1 MHSLLTSRPQTSE
14 YIPLSQWKNNKAMSP
29 PPKQI
34 EESPSSV
41 VEQLD
46 PESTTSPSLPR
57 ENNGRNAAY
66 TAKATALNR
75 AIQDIGM
82 GRYQWQLFFV
92 IGFGWASDNLW
103 PIVVS
108 LILPP
113 VSYEFNASKPPIL
126 TLAQNVGLLVG
137 AIFWGFGCDIFGRKW
152 AFNLT
157 LGITGVFG
165 LVAAASPSFATVCLF
180 AALWSIGVGG
190 NLPVDSAIFL
200 EFLPGSHQYLLTVL
214 SVSWAFAQLLAT
226 LVAWPLLG
234 NMTCDEDNGEPCSKS
249 SNMGWRYFL
258 FVMGGLAMV
267 MFIGRFVFF
276 TLFESPKYLMG
287 KGRND
292 EAVDVVREIAK
303 RNGRRTSF
311 SLSDLQDHDGPVNEE
326 DLGLNTPAA
335 LGTRDL
341 IRIRLEKVSLE
352 HVRALFDTP
361 RRAWSTSMIMLV
373 WAFIG
378 LGFPLYNAFLP
389 YIQQSRGA
397 EFGDGST
404 YITYRNSLIIAV
416 LGIPGCL
423 LGGALVEMPRFGRKG
438 TFMLSAV
445 LTGVFLLAST
455 TATSSN
461 ALLGWNCAYN
471 FMSNIQ
477 SAVLYAY
484 TPELF
489 LTKDRGTGN
498 ALTASSSRVFG
509 IMAPIIAM
517 FADLNTSAPVY
528 LSGVLF
534 IAAGAVVM
542 LIPYESRGR
551 ASL

>member
-1 MHSLLTSRPQTSE
+1 
-14 YIPLSQWKNNKAMSP
+14 MSAS
-29 PPKQI
+29 PKQN
-34 EESPSSV
+34 EESTSAA
-41 VEQLD
+41 LD
-46 PESTTSPSLPR
+46 SLEPEPVSPSLPR
-57 ENNGRNAAY
+57 NHGRDAAY

-113 VSYEFNASKPPIL
+113 VSYEFNAPRPPLL
-126 TLAQNVGLLVG
+126 TLAQNIGLLIG
-137 AIFWGFGCDIFGRKW
+137 ALFWGFGCDIFGRRW

-165 LVAAASPSFATVCLF
+165 LVAAGSSSFAAICVF
-180 AALWSIGVGG
+180 AALWSVGVGG

-200 EFLPGSHQYLLTVL
+200 EFLPGSHQYLLTIL
-214 SVSWAFAQLLAT
+214 SIAWAFAQLLAT

-234 NMTCDEDNGEPCSKS
+234 HMTCDEENEQQSCSKS

-258 FVMGGLAMV
+258 LTMGGLATV

-276 TLFESPKYLMG
+276 TLFESPKFLMG

-292 EAVDVVREIAK
+292 EAVEVVREIAR

-311 SLSDLQDHDGPVNEE
+311 SLRHLAESDDSENEE
-326 DLGLNTPAA
+326 DIGVNTSAA

-341 IRIRLEKVSLE
+341 IRMRLEKVSLE

-361 RRAWSTSMIMLV
+361 RRAWSTSLIMLV

-397 EFGDGST
+397 DFGDGST

-438 TFMLSAV
+438 TLMLSAIF
-445 LTGVFLLAST
+445 TGVFLLAST
-455 TATSSN
+455 TATTSN

-477 SAVLYAY
+477 AAVLYAY
-484 TPELF
+484 TPEIF

-498 ALTASSSRVFG
+498 ALTASASRVFG

-517 FADLNTSAPVY
+517 FADLRTAAPVY
-528 LSGVLF
+528 LSGALF
-534 IAAGAVVM
+534 IAAGVVVM
-542 LIPYESRGR
+542 LIPYESRGK

>member
-1 MHSLLTSRPQTSE
+1 MNPS
-14 YIPLSQWKNNKAMSP
+14 
-29 PPKQI
+29 KQ
-34 EESPSSV
+34 
-41 VEQLD
+41 D
-46 PESTTSPSLPR
+46 DTSPTPVEPLEETSPEAETSAFPR
-57 ENNGRNAAY
+57 HSHAAVAY

-82 GRYQWQLFFV
+82 GRYQWQLFVV

-108 LILPP
+108 LIMPP
-113 VSYEFNASKPPIL
+113 VSYEFSAPRPPLL
-126 TLAQNVGLLVG
+126 TLAQNIGLLVG
-137 AIFWGFGCDIFGRKW
+137 ALLWGFGCDIFGRRW

-157 LGITGVFG
+157 IGITGVFG
-165 LVAAASPSFATVCLF
+165 LVAAGSPSFAAICVF
-180 AALWSIGVGG
+180 AALWSVGVGG

-200 EFLPGSHQYLLTVL
+200 EFLPGSHQYLLTIL
-214 SVSWAFAQLLAT
+214 SITWAFAQLLAN

-234 NMTCDEDNGEPCSKS
+234 NMTCDEDGGRPCQKS
-249 SNMGWRYFL
+249 DNMGWRYL
-258 FVMGGLAMV
+258 LITMGGLAMA
-267 MFIGRFVFF
+267 MFTGRFVLF
-276 TLFESPKYLMG
+276 TLFESPKFLMG
-287 KGRND
+287 KGRD
-292 EAVDVVREIAK
+292 EEAVQVVREIAK

-311 SLSDLQDHDGPVNEE
+311 SLSHLVDTDDSENENDIGAHAPAPV
-326 DLGLNTPAA
+326 LNTQS
-335 LGTRDL
+335 L
-341 IRIRLEKVSLE
+341 IRMRLEKLSFD

-361 RRAWSTSMIMLV
+361 RRAWSTSLIILV

-397 EFGDGST
+397 DFGDGST

-423 LGGALVEMPRFGRKG
+423 LGGVLVEMPSFGRKG
-438 TFMLSAV
+438 TLTLSAFC
-445 LTGVFLLAST
+445 TGAFLLAST
-455 TATSSN
+455 TATTSN

-471 FMSNIQ
+471 FMSNIL

-498 ALTASSSRVFG
+498 ALTASANRIFG

-517 FADLNTSAPVY
+517 YADLQSAVPVY
-528 LSGVLF
+528 VSGVLY
-534 IAAGAVVM
+534 IVVGGLVM
-542 LIPYESRGR
+542 LIPYETRGA